1 LDTTELEA
9 IAICYDNIRHMRK
22 RMPTNDDAK
31 LGKLFDNSLRK
42 MMENVTNQ
50 LKTATSAESKGLVA
64 VLAKRELLSL
74 LTK

>member
-1 LDTTELEA
+1 
-9 IAICYDNIRHMRK
+9 
-22 RMPTNDDAK
+22 MPTNDDAK

>member
-1 LDTTELEA
+1 
-9 IAICYDNIRHMRK
+9 
-22 RMPTNDDAK
+22 
-31 LGKLFDNSLRK
+31 